1 MKVLVWLSIND
12 AEATASKV
20 VEVLPGTGLTI
31 PFGALPGFN
40 ARALADVD
48 VAVVLEPEPVPH
60 PEALGIVTAEQ
71 LEDAFAKW
79 AGAGSVNPNGL
90 PVREHAWTVWRAAY
104 YWALI
109 QRTEGYAA
117 AMAALDRKEEP
128 RL

>member
-31 PFGALPGFN
+31 
-40 ARALADVD
+40 
-48 VAVVLEPEPVPH
+48 
-60 PEALGIVTAEQ
+60 
-71 LEDAFAKW
+71 
-79 AGAGSVNPNGL
+79 PNGL